1 MANLRLELGGYWGV
15 GVGNGGYPFALGL
28 GRRGGYRLGS
38 RLEEPASC
46 PRASGWDARVILGG
60 GRGGV
65 VVGVP

>member
-15 GVGNGGYPFALGL
+15 GMGNGACPFALGL
-28 GRRGGYRLGS
+28 GRRGVYRLGS

-46 PRASGWDARVILGG
+46 ARASGWDARVILGE